1 MQVQERKKRSLVKAI
16 TYRLVILVSD
26 GIIIFAI
33 THEYSTTLWVILI
46 SNIASTILY
55 FTHERAW
62 NKVAWGKGVKV
73 ATKSKHHEKHKNNL
87 PELPD
92 NAFFTEPYVPGGSSS
107 ENNS

>member
-1 MQVQERKKRSLVKAI
+1 MEVQERKKRSFVKAI
-16 TYRLVILVSD
+16 TYRLVILISD

-62 NKVAWGKGVKV
+62 NTIAWGKGVKV
-73 ATKSKHHEKHKNNL
+73 PAKNKHHEKHKNNL
-87 PELPD
+87 SELSD
-92 NAFFTEPYVPGGSSS
+92 NAKLAGAYVSGGSSS